1 MSINTIDLYIA
12 TFDENTQLILQQ
24 LRQQIKAAAPAA
36 TETINYGMPTFV
48 LEGNLV
54 HFAAYKKHIGFYPAP
69 SGIEKFKEQLLNYT
83 TSKGAI
89 QFPIDKPLPFKLI
102 TQIVKFRVLENTE
115 KAALKKL
122 KRRCKNGHQFIKTSD
137 CPTCPI
143 CEKEANKNSGLM
155 SILGAPARRA
165 LQNAGI
171 STIKELSQKSEMELL
186 TLHGFGPSSLPKL
199 RQLLKNA
206 GLSFKK

>member
-1 MSINTIDLYIA
+1 
-12 TFDENTQLILQQ
+12 
-24 LRQQIKAAAPAA
+24 
-36 TETINYGMPTFV
+36 
-48 LEGNLV
+48 
-54 HFAAYKKHIGFYPAP
+54 
-69 SGIEKFKEQLLNYT
+69 
-83 TSKGAI
+83 
-89 QFPIDKPLPFKLI
+89 
-102 TQIVKFRVLENTE
+102 
-115 KAALKKL
+115 
-122 KRRCKNGHQFIKTSD
+122 
-137 CPTCPI
+137 
-143 CEKEANKNSGLM
+143 M